1 MNQLHCCALKWAL
14 IAGAVTWLLGCAG
27 TTSVQENHPLIAS
40 EDAVEKARVYLIRPD
55 PGFRGVADRPVTISL
70 GGTEMLRL
78 AKGQYTLLFLNPGYA
93 EMKVDSL
100 TVVAP
105 SNTISSA
112 STTTQLTF
120 APGATQYLAFQLVYR
135 GPFEGSVF
143 VPREVSRDRALRLA
157 GELAPIGMAVR
168 EPIALSPTRMAVRE
182 PIVDYV
188 STTALHEAAKGG
200 NTTAVAGLLS
210 ANPRSIAARDGFGG
224 TALHV
229 AAAYGQKDVAE
240 LLLAKGAVVNDSTN
254 SLGVTPLH
262 LAAGNDHR
270 EVAALLLANGADVR
284 ARNNFGETP
293 LMVADCQGRTAVASL
308 LREHLSKTQNTAGSN
323 TTLTPAAAQ
332 DAVLRAATAI
342 LATGLGLAQPTCK

>member
-1 MNQLHCCALKWAL
+1 
-14 IAGAVTWLLGCAG
+14 
-27 TTSVQENHPLIAS
+27 
-40 EDAVEKARVYLIRPD
+40 
-55 PGFRGVADRPVTISL
+55 
-70 GGTEMLRL
+70 
-78 AKGQYTLLFLNPGYA
+78 
-93 EMKVDSL
+93 
-100 TVVAP
+100 
-105 SNTISSA
+105 
-112 STTTQLTF
+112 
-120 APGATQYLAFQLVYR
+120 
-135 GPFEGSVF
+135 
-143 VPREVSRDRALRLA
+143 
-157 GELAPIGMAVR
+157 
-168 EPIALSPTRMAVRE
+168 MAVRE

-293 LMVADCQGRTAVASL
+293 LMVADCHGRIAVASL

-342 LATGLGLAQPTCK
+342 LATGLGLAQPT